1 MSQAYRF
8 LLLAVLLAALPW
20 SAAARGAAEPAEP
33 APEEIAALI
42 ATLGD
47 DDYNKRE
54 AAAATL
60 KSFGSAAFDALL
72 VASEVSD
79 DLEVAL
85 RAKWLVDAI
94 PLVAPHDPP
103 EIQKLLEKF
112 RRGNFAEQVQAM
124 RRLLRADG
132 DAGIEPLA
140 RIVRLDRTLAS
151 SRVAAALLA
160 REWQPDNPFF
170 KEIRGKI
177 RAGLGTSQRPAARFL
192 QAVVAFSE
200 AEAAAPRA
208 AALEAG
214 SAAFADLS
222 HGPTDPVPANI
233 GGNDGE
239 AILAETQSLF
249 ARCRMQMLL
258 AAGRRDAAV
267 AEARGLLEKCFSAD
281 KDPDTIAAEA
291 VETLAWAVE
300 AGMPEAVDALA
311 ARGEFIRDHAIVG
324 LAAGS
329 AEKARGNQAQADA
342 LVAAAFEKTAD
353 AFGARLQ
360 GAILLAKWGC
370 DAWATRAYESIVENP
385 KAPPAELALASIM
398 YAEYLHDQ
406 QRDDEAA
413 RCLARI
419 VEHQAE
425 NPGNQAQALQQL
437 GRDPRST
444 RGRMHFFESCAAA
457 ARGDAVARRHAVDK
471 ALAAYPKEVDALI
484 AAYSLPDNTPEQ
496 RSEAVR
502 KINAALARIDS
513 EIQAVPDDANGYNE
527 YAWLVANTE
536 GDVAKATRYSKLS
549 LVRSFD
555 NSSYLDTLAHCR
567 AAAGDY
573 QGAIRTQRLAKRQD
587 PHQRMLQRNLERF
600 ERLAK

>member
-1 MSQAYRF
+1 MRS
-8 LLLAVLLAALPW
+8 W
-20 SAAARGAAEPAEP
+20 
-33 APEEIAALI
+33 
-42 ATLGD
+42 
-47 DDYNKRE
+47 
-54 AAAATL
+54 
-60 KSFGSAAFDALL
+60 GS
-72 VASEVSD
+72 
-79 DLEVAL
+79 
-85 RAKWLVDAI
+85 R
-94 PLVAPHDPP
+94 
-103 EIQKLLEKF
+103 
-112 RRGNFAEQVQAM
+112 
-124 RRLLRADG
+124 
-132 DAGIEPLA
+132 LA
-140 RIVRLDRTLAS
+140 R
-151 SRVAAALLA
+151 
-160 REWQPDNPFF
+160 P
-170 KEIRGKI
+170 K
-177 RAGLGTSQRPAARFL
+177 RPAA
-192 QAVVAFSE
+192 
-200 AEAAAPRA
+200 PR
-208 AALEAG
+208 
-214 SAAFADLS
+214 
-222 HGPTDPVPANI
+222 
-233 GGNDGE
+233 
-239 AILAETQSLF
+239 
-249 ARCRMQMLL
+249 
-258 AAGRRDAAV
+258 
-267 AEARGLLEKCFSAD
+267 
-281 KDPDTIAAEA
+281 
-291 VETLAWAVE
+291 
-300 AGMPEAVDALA
+300 
-311 ARGEFIRDHAIVG
+311 
-324 LAAGS
+324 
-329 AEKARGNQAQADA
+329 
-342 LVAAAFEKTAD
+342 
-353 AFGARLQ
+353 
-360 GAILLAKWGC
+360 AILLAKWGC

-457 ARGDAVARRHAVDK
+457 ARGDAAARRQAVDK
-471 ALAAYPKEVDALI
+471 AI